1 MTCFGL
7 QCYPLSNENSEED
20 AVSFSAEFQGAVTA
34 LEAYARGAVARE
46 GRAIRQPALSGLVEA
61 LGVEKLIADGGL
73 HGRRFEQFLETYLS
87 AATRLHHPGTM
98 SHQVAVPQPMGA
110 LGAFIDAFTNNSASI
125 YEMGPSA
132 GALEFAILNWM
143 LGKVGWTPSPVPGGI
158 TGDVGSGPGEYGGG
172 ILTHGGS
179 LANLTALMA
188 ARSRA
193 APDAWRDG
201 LPREFVIVAPAA
213 SHYSIGRAVD
223 ILGLGR
229 GALKPA
235 PVDPNGRILPG
246 QLGNYLAA
254 LNREGSKVLAFV
266 ANACATA
273 AGLFDP
279 LRETAQVC
287 ARAGVWLHVDGA
299 HGASALL
306 SERHRVLLDG
316 VELADSI
323 VWDAHKMLRTP
334 SNCTAV
340 LVRDHRWLDSAFH
353 QEASYLFHDKDQPGV
368 DFIHR
373 SVECTKAGLGLKL
386 FLVLAAE
393 GEAGAARF
401 VERQVELAKNAAR
414 FIASR
419 PGLELAVEPEF
430 NILCFRA
437 AGDDELQLEIR
448 RLLLERGEHFIST
461 TEFRGSRWL
470 RLSLMNPAT
479 AMQDIEALVNEVEGY
494 AARIAGERAAAPGR
508 K

>member
-1 MTCFGL
+1 M
-7 QCYPLSNENSEED
+7 
-20 AVSFSAEFQGAVTA
+20 SFSAEFQSAASA
-34 LEAYARGAVARE
+34 LEAFARGAGARE
-46 GRAIRQPALSGLVEA
+46 GRAISQPRLSGLAEA
-61 LGVEKLIADGGL
+61 LGIEKLIADGGL
-73 HGRRFEQFLETYLS
+73 RGERFERFLETYLA

-132 GALEFAILNWM
+132 GAMEFGVLNWM
-143 LGKVGWTPSPVPGGI
+143 LAKIGWTPSPAPGGVM
-158 TGDVGSGPGEYGGG
+158 DDDRSGAGEHGGG

-201 LPREFVIVAPAA
+201 LPREFVIVAPPA

-229 GALKPA
+229 GALRPA
-235 PVDPNGRILPG
+235 PVDDNGRILPA
-246 QLGNYLAA
+246 QLGASLAS
-254 LNREGSKVLAFV
+254 LKREGAKVLAVV

-279 LRETAQVC
+279 LRQTARVC
-287 ARAGVWLHVDGA
+287 AEAGAWLHVDGA

-306 SERHRVLLDG
+306 SERHRSLLDG

-386 FLVLAAE
+386 FLVLAGE

-401 VERQVELAKNAAR
+401 IDRQVELAKEAAGL
-414 FIASR
+414 IAAR

-448 RLLLERGEHFIST
+448 RRLLERGQHFIST

-479 AMQDIEALVNEVEGY
+479 EMRDIETLVSEVEEH
-494 AARIAGERAAAPGR
+494 AARIAGEREAAAGR

>member
-1 MTCFGL
+1 VIT
-7 QCYPLSNENSEED
+7 
-20 AVSFSAEFQGAVTA
+20 
-34 LEAYARGAVARE
+34 
-46 GRAIRQPALSGLVEA
+46 QPALSSLVDA
-61 LGVEKLIADGGL
+61 LDVEKLIANGGL
-73 HGRRFEQFLETYLS
+73 RGERFQRFLATYLS
-87 AATRLHHPGTM
+87 AATRLHHPGAM
-98 SHQVAVPQPMGA
+98 AHQVAVPEPMAA
-110 LGAFIDAFTNNSASI
+110 LGALIDSFTNNSASI

-132 GALEFAILNWM
+132 GALEFGLLNWM
-143 LGKVGWTPSPVPGGI
+143 LGKAGWKPAPAPGGEAG
-158 TGDVGSGPGEYGGG
+158 GDAGSDGSVEHGAG

-188 ARSRA
+188 ARARV
-193 APDAWRDG
+193 APEAWRDG
-201 LPREFVIVAPAA
+201 LPRDFVLLAPET

-229 GALKPA
+229 SALRPA
-235 PVDPNGRILPG
+235 PVDANGRIVPG
-246 QLGNYLAA
+246 QLAEAISALKRDGARILA
-254 LNREGSKVLAFV
+254 VV

-279 LRETAQVC
+279 LRETARVC
-287 ARAGVWLHVDGA
+287 AQAGVWLHVDGA
-299 HGASALL
+299 HGASALI
-306 SERHRVLLDG
+306 SERHRRLLDG
-316 VELADSI
+316 VEEADSL

-386 FLVLAAE
+386 FLALAAD

-401 VERQVELAKNAAR
+401 IERQVELARTAAR

-430 NILCFRA
+430 NILCFRTE
-437 AGDDELQLEIR
+437 GSDELQLEIR
-448 RLLLERGEHFIST
+448 RRILERGQHFIST

-470 RLSLMNPAT
+470 RLSLMNPKT
-479 AMQDIEALVNEVEGY
+479 GMEDIVSLVREVEELAADPAGESA
-494 AARIAGERAAAPGR
+494 AAR